1 MTNSEK
7 ANIILQ
13 EIEYYLQ
20 FDTLQREYAEKGI
33 LKALSK
39 IERDEYLAKE
49 LPDDTK
55 EILQKY
61 TDELLTKLEVNDL
74 L

>member
-20 FDTLQREYAEKGI
+20 FDTLQQREYAEKGL

-39 IERDEYLAKE
+39 IERIEKNE
-49 LPDDTK
+49 L
-55 EILQKY
+55 
-61 TDELLTKLEVNDL
+61 
-74 L
+74 

>member
-20 FDTLQREYAEKGI
+20 FDTLQHEYAEKGI

-39 IERDEYLAKE
+39 IERIEKNE
-49 LPDDTK
+49 LW
-55 EILQKY
+55 
-61 TDELLTKLEVNDL
+61 
-74 L
+74 

>member
-7 ANIILQ
+7 ATIILQ
-13 EIEYYLQ
+13 EIKYYLQ

-39 IERDEYLAKE
+39 IERIEKN
-49 LPDDTK
+49 
-55 EILQKY
+55 
-61 TDELLTKLEVNDL
+61 ELL
-74 L
+74 

>member
-1 MTNSEK
+1 MNKQLAGLKFRSRFFSAIKEAIMTNSEK

-33 LKALSK
+33 FKALSK
-39 IERDEYLAKE
+39 IERIEKNE
-49 LPDDTK
+49 L
-55 EILQKY
+55 
-61 TDELLTKLEVNDL
+61 
-74 L
+74 

>member
-39 IERDEYLAKE
+39 IERIEKNEKE
-49 LPDDTK
+49 KNDDHPTCN
-55 EILQKY
+55 ECDFTLSCLW
-61 TDELLTKLEVNDL
+61 E
-74 L
+74 